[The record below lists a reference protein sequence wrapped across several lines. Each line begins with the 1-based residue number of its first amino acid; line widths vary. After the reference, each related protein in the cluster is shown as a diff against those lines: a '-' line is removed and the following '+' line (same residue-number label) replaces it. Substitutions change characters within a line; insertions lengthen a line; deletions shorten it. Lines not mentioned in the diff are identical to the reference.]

1 MFLENSKTRIATFA
15 SMSLSCQEGYR
26 LLDDVPWLEQRMNA
40 GESHQMGKSD
50 KVRGST
56 VELLSFC
63 LYKPG
68 GV

>member
-1 MFLENSKTRIATFA
+1 
-15 SMSLSCQEGYR
+15 MSLSCQEGYR